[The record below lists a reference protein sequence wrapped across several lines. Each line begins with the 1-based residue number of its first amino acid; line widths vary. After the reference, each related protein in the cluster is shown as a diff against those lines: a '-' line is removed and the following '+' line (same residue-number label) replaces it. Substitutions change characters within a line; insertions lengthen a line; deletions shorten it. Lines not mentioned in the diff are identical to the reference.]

1 MLTNFFDLQYLLQAV
16 FVRFQCLRELYVV
29 STLCGQHST
38 HEVSMS
44 SANDP
49 LLRQMSNIKLIC
61 KVCTW
66 HAHCLMQFVDYVQL
80 CGSKSHV

>member
-1 MLTNFFDLQYLLQAV
+1 MLTNFFDLQHLLQAV

-61 KVCTW
+61 KGSIHCCLSGMHLACTLPHAVC
-66 HAHCLMQFVDYVQL
+66 
-80 CGSKSHV
+80 